1 VAWVPAESAASLAR
15 ESDARRRKSRHISVS
30 GRRIRVLYRRAVTLR
45 PGPHELR
52 ASDAD
57 RELVIGLLSE
67 AAADGRLTLPEH
79 AERSE
84 RALAARTLGELTSL
98 TADLALPSGQPI
110 RLYPRRSVTAA
121 FARERRDGRWVV
133 PEFLTVT
140 AFFGNVVLDLRDAVL
155 QKQRITIEA
164 MSIAGQ
170 IRLIVPAG
178 VAVELVGRSFAG
190 TRSVRAKTRA
200 ATAPAA
206 GNAVIEV
213 RTLTLCGAVKVV
225 TARRSRWRSAAG
237 RQGLRPGLRRNR
249 RIGAS
254 GQ

>member
-1 VAWVPAESAASLAR
+1 MS
-15 ESDARRRKSRHISVS
+15 
-30 GRRIRVLYRRAVTLR
+30 LR
-45 PGPHELR
+45 PGPHDLR

-57 RELVIGLLSE
+57 RELVIDLLSQ

-84 RALAARTLGELTSL
+84 RALAARTLGELTGL
-98 TADLALPSGQPI
+98 TADLALLSGQPI

-133 PEFLTVT
+133 PEFFTVT
-140 AFFGNVVLDLRDAVL
+140 AFFGKVLLDLRDAVL
-155 QKQRITIEA
+155 QKPRITIDA
-164 MSIAGQ
+164 VAVAGQ

-190 TRSVRAKTRA
+190 TRSVRDKTRA
-200 ATAPAA
+200 ANPRAA
-206 GNAVIEV
+206 GNAVVEV
-213 RTLTLCGAVKVV
+213 RTFTLCGAVKVV

-237 RQGLRPGLRRNR
+237 RPGLWRNR
-249 RIGAS
+249 RVGAS

>member
-1 VAWVPAESAASLAR
+1 
-15 ESDARRRKSRHISVS
+15 
-30 GRRIRVLYRRAVTLR
+30 LR
-45 PGPHELR
+45 PGPHDLR

-57 RELVIGLLSE
+57 RELVIGLLGE

-110 RLYPRRSVTAA
+110 RLYPRQSVTAA

-133 PEFLTVT
+133 PELFSVT
-140 AFFGNVVLDLRDAVL
+140 AFFGSVVLDLRDAVL
-155 QKQRITIEA
+155 QKQRITIDA
-164 MSIAGQ
+164 MAIVGQ

-178 VAVELVGRSFAG
+178 IAVELVGRSFAG
-190 TRSVRAKTRA
+190 TRSVRNKIG
-200 ATAPAA
+200 ATAPSAP

-213 RTLTLCGAVKVV
+213 RTLMLGGAVKVL

-237 RQGLRPGLRRNR
+237 RPGLWRTRKV
-249 RIGAS
+249 GPS
-254 GQ
+254 DQ